1 MKRLINYIKEAYNEL
16 VHKTS
21 WPTFKELQSSTIVV
35 MVASLIIAIV
45 VLCMD
50 LAFENLMKSIYD
62 ILYKI

>member
-1 MKRLINYIKEAYNEL
+1 MKRLILYIKEAYNEL
-16 VHKTS
+16 VHKAT

-50 LAFENLMKSIYD
+50 LAFENLMKAVYQL
-62 ILYKI
+62 LY